1 MAKRLYVIG
10 LDGMMYNMFVRFAA
24 EGLLPNLKR
33 LADEGVVTESYS
45 SLPAWTPTN
54 WATLMT
60 GAHTG
65 THTVSRRFLNMPGG
79 QD

>member
-1 MAKRLYVIG
+1 MILLSKKVYVIG
-10 LDGMMYNMFVRFAA
+10 MDGMMETMYKRFVS
-24 EGLLPNLKR
+24 EGILPNLKR
-33 LADEGVVTESYS
+33 LGDEGIVTEAYS

-65 THTVSRRFLNMPGG
+65 THRLRPR
-79 QD
+79 